1 MNEIPILLNII
12 TIALVAFLFYAAFR
26 VYNNRPDKT
35 MTATDVFTNAL
46 KDPGFVTHAYFQEA
60 RSGPVGDFEGH
71 SDLVDNF

>member
-35 MTATDVFTNAL
+35 MTATDVFNNAL

>member
-26 VYNNRPDKT
+26 VYKNRPDKT
-35 MTATDVFTNAL
+35 MTASMVFQNAL

-60 RSGPVGDFEGH
+60 RTGPVGDFEGH
-71 SDLVDNF
+71 TDLVDNF

>member
-1 MNEIPILLNII
+1 MNELPILLNII

-35 MTATDVFTNAL
+35 MTASDVFNNTL

-60 RSGPVGDFEGH
+60 KSGPVGDFEGH
-71 SDLVDNF
+71 TDLVDNF

>member
-1 MNEIPILLNII
+1 MNELPILLNII

-35 MTATDVFTNAL
+35 MTATDVFNNAL

-60 RSGPVGDFEGH
+60 KSGPVGDFEGH
-71 SDLVDNF
+71 TDLVDNF

>member
-1 MNEIPILLNII
+1 MNELPILLNII

-35 MTATDVFTNAL
+35 MTATDVFNNAL

-60 RSGPVGDFEGH
+60 KTGPVGDFEGH
-71 SDLVDNF
+71 TDLVDNF

>member
-12 TIALVAFLFYAAFR
+12 TIVLVAFLFYGAFR

-35 MTATDVFTNAL
+35 MTATEVFNNAL

-60 RSGPVGDFEGH
+60 KTGPVGDFEGH
-71 SDLVDNF
+71 TDLVDNF

>member
-60 RSGPVGDFEGH
+60 KTGPVGDFEGH
-71 SDLVDNF
+71 TDLIDNF

>member
-1 MNEIPILLNII
+1 MNELPILLNII

-35 MTATDVFTNAL
+35 MTATDVFKNAL

-60 RSGPVGDFEGH
+60 KTGPVGDFEGH
-71 SDLVDNF
+71 TDLVDNF

>member
-26 VYNNRPDKT
+26 VYTNRPDKT
-35 MTATDVFTNAL
+35 MTATDVFNNAL

-60 RSGPVGDFEGH
+60 KAGPVGDFEGH
-71 SDLVDNF
+71 TDLVDNF